1 MFFCECENFFVA
13 FWHSVQVTLVESSQI
28 SASGRHMQALLVC
41 EQGYL
46 YEQFGIIIEI
56 TVKKAGNRNHRAIGS
71 VLFFLLRW
79 SQKDPL
85 SAGRPYSGGVCR
97 GFPGRPADGWFWGQG
112 QLSFHPEGLS
122 GFRRSGSLYN
132 PVWLG

>member
-1 MFFCECENFFVA
+1 MLREQIGMVRIIIFNPVNDIFIYAHLIGKSAECQVMFFCKCENFFVV

-71 VLFFLLRW
+71 VLFFLLR
-79 SQKDPL
+79 
-85 SAGRPYSGGVCR
+85 
-97 GFPGRPADGWFWGQG
+97 
-112 QLSFHPEGLS
+112 
-122 GFRRSGSLYN
+122 
-132 PVWLG
+132 